1 MREGKWPLGSTP
13 YSSITLEFIIN
24 VDLTPRIL
32 PSDYLTTALNKREL
46 PDERLFDLGASNNG
60 NGPLHIASFDKRL
73 GGEFN
78 GWSVTVPIADL
89 V

>member
-1 MREGKWPLGSTP
+1 MK
-13 YSSITLEFIIN
+13 FIN
-24 VDLTPRIL
+24 SVELTSRIL
-32 PSDYLTTALNKREL
+32 PPDYLTTALDKREL

-60 NGPLHIASFDKRL
+60 HGPLRVASFDKRL

-89 V
+89 E